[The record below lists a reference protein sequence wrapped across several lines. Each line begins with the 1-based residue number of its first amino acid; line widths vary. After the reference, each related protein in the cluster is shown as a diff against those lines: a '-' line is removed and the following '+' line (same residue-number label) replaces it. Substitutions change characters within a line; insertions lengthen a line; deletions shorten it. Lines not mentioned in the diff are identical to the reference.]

1 MSTTLPN
8 GEAFTVTAAGGPE
21 GLYRVVKGQFGE
33 LNVNMDLVRD
43 AYSALADL
51 AREQRLA
58 AAPTI
63 PDEAAVL
70 ETMMD
75 YDAKVQSGGN
85 PRNLYNGTNWVEVVG
100 GPQRPTEATPNHVP
114 SILFEAA
121 QQAILPD
128 TAAIYI
134 DRSLSSVIAG
144 PDFAPD
150 IEPDIVRK
158 INDTTY
164 EITEIRSSSQS
175 LAELQEK
182 LERAVQQ
189 VAAYNGANGTNIQV
203 TFKVMNADYTP
214 EMLQAALGQ

>member
-1 MSTTLPN
+1 
-8 GEAFTVTAAGGPE
+8 
-21 GLYRVVKGQFGE
+21 
-33 LNVNMDLVRD
+33 
-43 AYSALADL
+43 
-51 AREQRLA
+51 
-58 AAPTI
+58 
-63 PDEAAVL
+63 
-70 ETMMD
+70 MMD
-75 YDAKVQSGGN
+75 YNATTQNGGN
-85 PRNLYNGTNWVEVVG
+85 PRDFNNGTGLVDVVG
-100 GPQRPTEATPNHVP
+100 GPQAATEATPNHVP

-121 QQAILPD
+121 QQAMLPD
-128 TAAIYI
+128 TEAIYI

-175 LAELQEK
+175 FAELQEK

-189 VAAYNGANGTNIQV
+189 VAAYNEANGTNIQV

-214 EMLQAALGQ
+214 EMLQAALVNACR